1 MSNTNALPLSG
12 RELFPRDKLGEL
24 ARAMG
29 RIAKESDHAPH
40 TLPDRELFS
49 DAGSLALNMHAVHVE
64 QAAKTVSQ
72 KVEIPT

>member
-1 MSNTNALPLSG
+1 
-12 RELFPRDKLGEL
+12 
-24 ARAMG
+24 MG